1 MYQSR
6 IRLLFRLLWP
16 QFIWLTLILLGARYV
31 MFQQFTG
38 PSALVDQADDIRRMW
53 ITGLRY
59 DLRIAGM
66 ALAPLVLSGL
76 LLAAWRSSWQLWRHL
91 ALGFIALVSLIVAG
105 CAISNF
111 YYYQTYHR
119 HFDVFAFGLF
129 EDDTS
134 AVLAN
139 MGQDYPILAAS
150 LLAVLLAAIPTLFAY
165 YQLRTASIKGA
176 ISWPFFIIY
185 VLISLTLVF
194 AFARGS
200 LGTFPLRRGNAQ
212 VSELSVLNQLTP
224 NALMALAWARKDK
237 IHDVKFSP
245 VSSAEGQ
252 ALLTTLNFDS
262 LNGQTPRNDYVSQYP
277 PHVVVAMME
286 GLGSNMLAFDEP
298 ERNDLLGRLR
308 PHFEQDFLFTRFLSQ
323 DNGTAPSLAALFF
336 NSPVQSISHSSAQ
349 TVDLT
354 TPFDVYKKAGYRNIF
369 ISPGN
374 MMWRNLVNYL
384 PLQGVDA
391 VYDQNALLEHYPD
404 AEQYMT
410 DWGLPD
416 EYAYRLAEK
425 LLAESEQPLF
435 ISILSVTNHPPYVT
449 PNTYTPK
456 PVAITPHYQRH
467 IEEGAI
473 KPHNILT
480 TFQYASDALGGF
492 ISHIKDSDL
501 AKRTLIAV
509 TGDHQMRRVKAFYPN
524 EQVLDRGVPFYLY
537 VPDNILNTRDWH
549 FDPTRVGSH
558 KDIMPTLYHYSLSQ
572 QPYLALGGR
581 NMLATTDDAARNF
594 GYNVLLWIDAKGA
607 YVLNESP
614 VFYPWLNTDSL
625 QLDGEQAY
633 AVSPQQ
639 DKRMAAYPKLLRWHI
654 NQQVKGEHTSE
665 KQ

>member
-16 QFIWLTLILLGARYV
+16 QIIWLTLVLLGARYV
-31 MFQQFTG
+31 MFQQFSD
-38 PSALVDQADDIRRMW
+38 PSVLVGQADDIRRMW
-53 ITGLRY
+53 VTGLRY

-66 ALAPLVLSGL
+66 ALAPLLLSGL
-76 LLAAWRSSWQLWRHL
+76 CLAAWQQGWRTWRYL
-91 ALGFIALVSLIVAG
+91 TIPFIALISLITAAS
-105 CAISNF
+105 AIGNY

-139 MGQDYPILAAS
+139 MGQDYPVLAAS
-150 LLAVLLAAIPTLFAY
+150 LLALFLAAVPTLFAY
-165 YQLRTASIKGA
+165 HQVRATLTKRT
-176 ISWPFFIIY
+176 ISWPLFVVY
-185 VLISLTLVF
+185 VLITITLVF
-194 AFARGS
+194 ALARGS

-212 VSELSVLNQLTP
+212 VSELSLLNQLTP

-237 IHDVKFSP
+237 RQDVNFSP
-245 VSSAEGQ
+245 VSSAKGQ
-252 ALLTTLNFDS
+252 ALLQALNFDS
-262 LNGQTPRNDYVSQYP
+262 LHAHTLRNDYVEQYP

-298 ERNDLLGRLR
+298 GHNDLLGRLR
-308 PHFEQDFLFTRFLSQ
+308 PHFAQDFLFTRFLSQ
-323 DNGTAPSLAALFF
+323 DNGTAPSLAALLF

-349 TVDLT
+349 TIDID
-354 TPFDVYKKAGYRNIF
+354 TPFDIYKKAGYRNIF

-391 VYDQNALLEHYPD
+391 VYDQNTLLDYYPE
-404 AEQYMT
+404 AEQHMT

-435 ISILSVTNHPPYVT
+435 INILTVTNHPPYVT
-449 PNTYTPK
+449 PATYTPQ
-456 PVAITPHYQRH
+456 PVAITPQYQQH
-467 IEEGAI
+467 LEPGSIAPNEV
-473 KPHNILT
+473 LT
-480 TFQYASDALGGF
+480 TFQYASDALGSF
-492 ISHIKDSDL
+492 IDHIKGSEL
-501 AKRTLIAV
+501 AEHTLIAA

-549 FDPTRVGSH
+549 FDPARVGSH

-581 NMLATTDDAARNF
+581 NMLATLDDADRNF
-594 GYNVLLWIDAKGA
+594 GYNVLLWIDPEGA
-607 YVLNESP
+607 YVLNEPP
-614 VFYPWLNTDSL
+614 VFYPWQDASSLLLDS
-625 QLDGEQAY
+625 DQAHSV
-633 AVSPQQ
+633 APKQATRI
-639 DKRMAAYPKLLRWHI
+639 DAYPQLLRWHI
-654 NQQVKGEHTSE
+654 NRQIKGERAE
-665 KQ
+665 ED